1 MALEPLF
8 VHSLGAVC
16 DGRGQ
21 YVQTTGATRLFAQGA
36 GRTRV
41 VWSAGASG
49 RWSEGP
55 AAPENN
61 ILTAE
66 ALETRLAPL
75 TLSQAPVP
83 LTRLL

>member
-1 MALEPLF
+1 M
-8 VHSLGAVC
+8 
-16 DGRGQ
+16 
-21 YVQTTGATRLFAQGA
+21 
-36 GRTRV
+36 
-41 VWSAGASG
+41 WSAGASG